1 MNLIVFTYFLNKIRA
16 FFIIG
21 TIVVTVANSLAHHAY
36 SSSIW
41 IQYSSF
47 GGVATHSSWTGSSL
61 RIFVEYLVQ
70 LAVAANALGT
80 DDNRQV
86 TIVTPPLPFP
96 NPFSLNRVMDTQFGK
111 MGTVIG
117 FTSDK
122 TIIGDIT
129 VIIYDMFGN
138 QIMSKQYSKD
148 NSLERAERSTEN
160 NYMFTE
166 LTINESMLNYTPP
179 VGVYFYVVQAEGKR
193 IGNGKMLIVP

>member
-1 MNLIVFTYFLNKIRA
+1 MNLIVFTYFFNKIRA

-21 TIVVTVANSLAHHAY
+21 AIVVTIANSLPHHAY

-47 GGVATHSSWTGSSL
+47 GGVASYSSWTGSSL
-61 RIFVEYLVQ
+61 RTFVEYLVQ
-70 LAVAANALGT
+70 LAVAANAIGT
-80 DDNRQV
+80 EDNRQV
-86 TIVTPPLPFP
+86 TIITPPLPFP

-122 TIIGDIT
+122 KINGDIT
-129 VIIYDMFGN
+129 VMIYDMFGN
-138 QIMSKQYSKD
+138 QIMSKQYSES
-148 NSLERAERSTEN
+148 NSLERAERGVED
-160 NYMFTE
+160 YMFTE
-166 LTINESMLNYTPP
+166 LTINQNMLNYTPP